1 MPARRRRAADPLLA
15 EKGKSPFILLG
26 GHRRVTKKILL
37 PGRWSREKKK
47 KASVEPVQTPS
58 HSYYVYLIFPTRKFY
73 HSTPSRCFWSALSQV
88 DFLFAHLGSSFQRCQ
103 YVSDESR
110 HVGDCTISSWL
121 AVTSAVFFSILNSA
135 KFIQHACWLHTL
147 LHLSGVYWEIAP
159 VPQKPAPF
167 SHIPTLI
174 KSRRYSLSVTESVCS
189 HQSHTPKFLHVFFS
203 LPSQL
208 RERYVSLLI
217 LLLYCS
223 CSCH

>member
-121 AVTSAVFFSILNSA
+121 AVTSAVFLFYLTVPNS
-135 KFIQHACWLHTL
+135 FNTL
-147 LHLSGVYWEIAP
+147 ADYTHCYTFRVYIERL
-159 VPQKPAPF
+159 PQC
-167 SHIPTLI
+167 HR
-174 KSRRYSLSVTESVCS
+174 SRFRSVIFRPWSRADAI
-189 HQSHTPKFLHVFFS
+189 HYL
-203 LPSQL
+203 
-208 RERYVSLLI
+208 
-217 LLLYCS
+217 
-223 CSCH
+223 